1 MGRDARSLIFLEKG
15 VNPMTQIKKRAT
27 ALLLG
32 TVTFFMALVM
42 PYNTTRVYAV
52 DVGFTWV
59 VNEYSNQ
66 ILQWILL
73 YLGISVAPEAISEG
87 KVFDKTGEF
96 AMDFCKEFFGDTFEQ
111 WYVSNGI
118 GDDVDSFKKAV
129 DDVLTTDWSSVGD
142 AVAAIPSDILDTM
155 YDYLDSRSAAFS
167 GFYDDVNLSNIGS
180 GSKIGDEISISD
192 SSLEVYS
199 PELGKVCNF
208 DFGSYD
214 YILTSCSSKV
224 IALGNFVQRYKG
236 GYYGYGYA
244 LYSLKPFT
252 VVNRSTGKSLSAK
265 LINDSFYSVS
275 EYGTYINVRLDLS
288 TIKFVWGC
296 AYFSLNYIT
305 AKMFHDKYFS
315 GGYEDDYYRGFV
327 YYILSSASALVPN
340 IDIPNVAGK
349 DYAFDLVGWPDAWDV
364 DKPDEKPWDGV
375 DSLPIPGDVVLG
387 DSIPGVID
395 FPDVIQKIIDGTIP
409 WPDVIGAVRD
419 IDIPGPDPDP
429 DEPDKKPEPD
439 PELPE
444 IPAVLPPGVSDK
456 LKDLSGKF
464 PFCIPFDLVDC
475 FKSFGSNEAAEAPK
489 WDFTFKIPGT
499 NKDYEF
505 SVDLSMFDKYIPI
518 FRSGVLILF
527 LIGLIL
533 GTRKLIGWQVK
544 N

>member
-1 MGRDARSLIFLEKG
+1 MGINFVTKL
-15 VNPMTQIKKRAT
+15 KKRAT

-32 TVTFFMALVM
+32 TVTFFMALAM
-42 PYNTTRVYAV
+42 PYHTTEVYAV

-142 AVAAIPSDILDTM
+142 AVASIPSSMLDTI
-155 YDYLDSRSAAFS
+155 YRYLTDVGTDFS
-167 GFYDDVNLSNIGS
+167 GVYSCDLSNLNS
-180 GSKIGDEISISD
+180 VSATKVGDVITVGKST
-192 SSLEVYS
+192 SSCYS
-199 PELGKVCNF
+199 TELGHTCNW
-208 DFGSYD
+208 D
-214 YILTSCSSKV
+214 ITSGCEYTVTACSSKV
-224 IALGNFVQRYKG
+224 IPLEFFVQRYEN
-236 GYYGYGYA
+236 GYYLYGGG
-244 LYSLKPFT
+244 LYSTAPFT
-252 VVNRSTGKSLSAK
+252 VVNKATGSSKTSTQYAENVYCLG
-265 LINDSFYSVS
+265 IMYSF
-275 EYGTYINVRLDLS
+275 INVDLNVS
-288 TIKFVWGC
+288 TFKAVWGAPHFC
-296 AYFSLNYIT
+296 FDYNT
-305 AKMFHDKYFS
+305 AKGFYEKYWTNNNENDF
-315 GGYEDDYYRGFV
+315 YMGFIK
-327 YYILSSASALVPN
+327 YLLNRATPLIPD
-340 IDIPNVAGK
+340 IDIPDVAGK
-349 DYAFDLVGWPDAWDV
+349 DYAFDLVGWPDAWDI
-364 DKPDEKPWDGV
+364 DKPDVKPWDDV
-375 DSLPIPGDVVLG
+375 DFLPIPGDVVLG

-419 IDIPGPDPDP
+419 IDIPGPDPGP
-429 DEPDKKPEPD
+429 GEPDKKPEPD

-444 IPAVLPPGVSDK
+444 IPAVLPQGVSDK

-464 PFCIPFDLVDC
+464 PFCIPFDVVDC
-475 FKSFGSNEAAEAPK
+475 YKSFASKDNAEAPK
-489 WDFTFKIPGT
+489 WDIDFTIPGT
-499 NKDYEF
+499 NQEYHF
-505 SVDLSMFDKYIPI
+505 SVDLAMFDKYIPI

-527 LIGLIL
+527 FIGLL
-533 GTRKLIGWQVK
+533 LATRKLIGWQID

>member
-1 MGRDARSLIFLEKG
+1 
-15 VNPMTQIKKRAT
+15 MTKIKKRAT

-32 TVTFFMALVM
+32 TVTFFMALAM

-66 ILQWILL
+66 ILHWILL

-142 AVAAIPSDILDTM
+142 AVASIPSSMLDTI
-155 YDYLDSRSAAFS
+155 YRYLTDVGTDFS
-167 GFYDDVNLSNIGS
+167 GVYSCDL
-180 GSKIGDEISISD
+180 
-192 SSLEVYS
+192 SSLNSVSASKVGDVITVGKSSSSCYS
-199 PELGKVCNF
+199 TELGHTCNW
-208 DFGSYD
+208 D
-214 YILTSCSSKV
+214 ITSGCEFTVTDCSSK
-224 IALGNFVQRYKG
+224 IIPMEFFVQRYSW
-236 GYYGYGYA
+236 GYYLYGGA
-244 LYSLKPFT
+244 LFSTAPFT
-252 VVNRSTGKSLSAK
+252 VVDSNGNSKNATWNSKTNIYSLGMK
-265 LINDSFYSVS
+265 YSF
-275 EYGTYINVRLDLS
+275 INVGLNVS
-288 TIKFVWGC
+288 TFKAVWGAPHFC
-296 AYFSLNYIT
+296 FDYNT
-305 AKMFHDKYFS
+305 AKGFYEKYWSYNDENEF
-315 GGYEDDYYRGFV
+315 YMGFIK
-327 YYILSSASALVPN
+327 YILNRDTPLIPN
-340 IDIPNVAGK
+340 IDIPDVAGK
-349 DYAFDLVGWPDAWDV
+349 DYAFDLVGWPYAWDV
-364 DKPDEKPWDGV
+364 DKPDVKPWDGV

-419 IDIPGPDPDP
+419 IDIPAPDPDP

-444 IPAVLPPGVSDK
+444 IPAVLPQGVSDK

>member
-1 MGRDARSLIFLEKG
+1 
-15 VNPMTQIKKRAT
+15 MTKIKKRAT

-32 TVTFFMALVM
+32 TVTFFMALAM
-42 PYNTTRVYAV
+42 PYNTTRVYAA
-52 DVGFTWV
+52 DVAFSWV
-59 VNEYSNQ
+59 VNESSNT
-66 ILQWILL
+66 ILNWILL

-87 KVFDKTGEF
+87 KVFDKTGQF
-96 AMDFCKEFFGDTFEQ
+96 ALDFCNEFFGDTFEQ
-111 WYVSNGI
+111 WYVSNGFSEDI
-118 GDDVDSFKKAV
+118 DTFKREFNDILTQDFDAAKYVAGDIKSSVLDVVSSYLNTFDSVKLNDLSSFKCI
-129 DDVLTTDWSSVGD
+129 DVG
-142 AVAAIPSDILDTM
+142 
-155 YDYLDSRSAAFS
+155 
-167 GFYDDVNLSNIGS
+167 
-180 GSKIGDEISISD
+180 
-192 SSLEVYS
+192 SSLSV
-199 PELGKVCNF
+199 
-208 DFGSYD
+208 DFLCKYKISGA
-214 YILTSCSSKV
+214 SSFLE
-224 IALGNFVQRYKG
+224 A
-236 GYYGYGYA
+236 
-244 LYSLKPFT
+244 SLKPEVKIFDNSNVYP
-252 VVNRSTGKSLSAK
+252 VVVVDTLTRNIMRAQTYLISANSFNYESSDYPNQIKSAELNKSF
-265 LINDSFYSVS
+265 SFYYAYVGAFSAGITKLEDMDIISNISHVFIDGRYVS
-275 EYGTYINVRLDLS
+275 
-288 TIKFVWGC
+288 KFDV
-296 AYFSLNYIT
+296 FSYL
-305 AKMFHDKYFS
+305 K
-315 GGYEDDYYRGFV
+315 G
-327 YYILSSASALVPN
+327 LLVSPVVP
-340 IDIPNVAGK
+340 DIPNVAGK
-349 DYAFDLVGWPDAWDV
+349 DYAFDLVGWPDAWDI
-364 DKPDEKPWDGV
+364 DKPDVKPWDGV

-419 IDIPGPDPDP
+419 IDIPGPDPGP

-444 IPAVLPPGVSDK
+444 IPAVLPQGVSDK

-533 GTRKLIGWQVK
+533 VTRKLIGWQVK

>member
-1 MGRDARSLIFLEKG
+1 MNKL
-15 VNPMTQIKKRAT
+15 KKRAT
-27 ALLLG
+27 ALLLSS
-32 TVTFFMALVM
+32 VTFFMALAM
-42 PYNTTRVYAV
+42 PYHTTEVYAV

-111 WYVSNGI
+111 WYISNGI
-118 GDDVDSFKKAV
+118 GDDVDTFKKAV

-142 AVAAIPSDILDTM
+142 AVASIPSDILDTI
-155 YDYLDSRSAAFS
+155 YQYLNVSSVSYACSDLSFEKVLTNDVAFDVDFTLSYREKDKYEIKTRTSSQYGYKPVTIRSDSVVRNVLVVYFSSSYTIRCAESCVSAKPYQYLNSNGVWKDAFKS
-167 GFYDDVNLSNIGS
+167 EDGSYYYYGGS
-180 GSKIGDEISISD
+180 GADFALPNYSTLVSIASNVPVLVVPWAVCKDIPGGVMGTSK
-192 SSLEVYS
+192 
-199 PELGKVCNF
+199 F
-208 DFGSYD
+208 FGMY
-214 YILTSCSSKV
+214 L
-224 IALGNFVQRYKG
+224 
-236 GYYGYGYA
+236 
-244 LYSLKPFT
+244 
-252 VVNRSTGKSLSAK
+252 
-265 LINDSFYSVS
+265 
-275 EYGTYINVRLDLS
+275 
-288 TIKFVWGC
+288 
-296 AYFSLNYIT
+296 
-305 AKMFHDKYFS
+305 
-315 GGYEDDYYRGFV
+315 RGFQE
-327 YYILSSASALVPN
+327 IK
-340 IDIPNVAGK
+340 DIPDIADK
-349 DYAFDLVGWPDAWDV
+349 DWAFDQVGWPNTWDI
-364 DKPDEKPWDGV
+364 DKPDVKPWDGV

-419 IDIPGPDPDP
+419 IDIPAPDPDP

-444 IPAVLPPGVSDK
+444 IPAVLPQGVSDK

>member
-1 MGRDARSLIFLEKG
+1 MPALLFFRKG
-15 VNPMTQIKKRAT
+15 GKSPMTKIKKRAT

-32 TVTFFMALVM
+32 TVTFFMALAM
-42 PYNTTRVYAV
+42 PYHTTEVYAV

-118 GDDVDSFKKAV
+118 GDDVDTLKKAV

-142 AVAAIPSDILDTM
+142 AVASIPSYILDTIYQYLNS
-155 YDYLDSRSAAFS
+155 YDFYNYNDLSNLRDLSALSDVSFNLTFTGNYKSSGKEFTSKLADNLNKSYEILSCKKPLYCFAVATRTTSYTDISVVYVSKGEFSLYDGFQVDSRYDPGSGLRYLYAHSSSISAALTDISYVTDLPRLF
-167 GFYDDVNLSNIGS
+167 FKE
-180 GSKIGDEISISD
+180 KI
-192 SSLEVYS
+192 
-199 PELGKVCNF
+199 
-208 DFGSYD
+208 
-214 YILTSCSSKV
+214 
-224 IALGNFVQRYKG
+224 
-236 GYYGYGYA
+236 
-244 LYSLKPFT
+244 
-252 VVNRSTGKSLSAK
+252 
-265 LINDSFYSVS
+265 
-275 EYGTYINVRLDLS
+275 DL
-288 TIKFVWGC
+288 
-296 AYFSLNYIT
+296 FSLLERII
-305 AKMFHDKYFS
+305 DIP
-315 GGYEDDYYRGFV
+315 V
-327 YYILSSASALVPN
+327 IPN

-349 DYAFDLVGWPDAWDV
+349 DWAFDLVGWPNAWDI
-364 DKPDEKPWDGV
+364 DKPDVKPWDGV

-419 IDIPGPDPDP
+419 IDIPAPDPGP

-444 IPAVLPPGVSDK
+444 IPAVLPQGVSDK

-464 PFCIPFDLVDC
+464 PFCIPFDVVDC
-475 FKSFGSNEAAEAPK
+475 YKSFASKDNAEAPK
-489 WDFTFKIPGT
+489 WDIDFKVPGT
-499 NKDYEF
+499 NQQYHF
-505 SVDLSMFDKYIPI
+505 SVDLAMFDKYIPI

-527 LIGLIL
+527 FIGLL
-533 GTRKLIGWQVK
+533 LATRKLIGWQID

>member
-1 MGRDARSLIFLEKG
+1 
-15 VNPMTQIKKRAT
+15 MTKLKKRAT

-32 TVTFFMALVM
+32 TVTFFMALAM
-42 PYNTTRVYAV
+42 PYHTTEVYAV

-142 AVAAIPSDILDTM
+142 DVASIPSSVLDTI
-155 YDYLDSRSAAFS
+155 YNYLHASKYADKINPLSLNDLSGFKPLDVNVDYPLSVTTGTISYWNGKEYHHDQGPFSQNFRVLSGSDVRVVTLVFFDSSFRYNRQSVAVSRSPFTCR
-167 GFYDDVNLSNIGS
+167 
-180 GSKIGDEISISD
+180 ISD
-192 SSLEVYS
+192 SSVSSSTLLTNGLYAYVLWNAGSSQMFDYFVTNFS
-199 PELGKVCNF
+199 AVCF
-208 DFGSYD
+208 YVSEFETSLDFVEPYLMSVVSG
-214 YILTSCSSKV
+214 ILTNV
-224 IALGNFVQRYKG
+224 
-236 GYYGYGYA
+236 
-244 LYSLKPFT
+244 
-252 VVNRSTGKSLSAK
+252 K
-265 LINDSFYSVS
+265 L
-275 EYGTYINVRLDLS
+275 
-288 TIKFVWGC
+288 
-296 AYFSLNYIT
+296 
-305 AKMFHDKYFS
+305 
-315 GGYEDDYYRGFV
+315 
-327 YYILSSASALVPN
+327 
-340 IDIPNVAGK
+340 PNVDVPDIAGQ
-349 DYAFDLVGWPDAWDV
+349 DWAYDIVGWPNTFDI
-364 DKPDEKPWDGV
+364 DKPDVKPWDGV

-395 FPDVIQKIIDGTIP
+395 FPDVIGKIIDGTIP

-419 IDIPGPDPDP
+419 IDIPSPDPDP

-444 IPAVLPPGVSDK
+444 IPAVLPQGVLDK

-464 PFCIPFDLVDC
+464 PFCIPFDVVDC
-475 FKSFGSNEAAEAPK
+475 YKSFATKDNAEAPK
-489 WDFTFKIPGT
+489 WDIDFTIPGT
-499 NKDYEF
+499 NQEYHF
-505 SVDLSMFDKYIPI
+505 SVDLAMFDKYIPI

-527 LIGLIL
+527 FIGLL
-533 GTRKLIGWQVK
+533 LATRKLIGWQID